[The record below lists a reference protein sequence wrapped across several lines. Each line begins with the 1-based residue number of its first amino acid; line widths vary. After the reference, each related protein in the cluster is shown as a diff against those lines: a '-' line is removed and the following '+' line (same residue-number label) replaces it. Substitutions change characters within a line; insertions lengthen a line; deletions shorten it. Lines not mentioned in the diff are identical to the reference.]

1 MPTVYRII
9 MALLAVC
16 LYMLAKPAWA
26 QGPSGVQ
33 TVSIQQ
39 LDDIVRQPGHCIVA
53 VMAAWCHPC
62 IEELP
67 VLNALAQEYKDK
79 GLRVV
84 GLSLDYAGPDAIQP
98 IIERLKIQF
107 PVYWAGEAAIKHYNI
122 TKIPLLIM
130 FREGRGVK
138 RLEGGRNRAALEKE
152 FTAFF
157 AQD

>member
-1 MPTVYRII
+1 
-9 MALLAVC
+9 
-16 LYMLAKPAWA
+16 MLVLPAWA
-26 QGPSGVQ
+26 QRPAAVQ

-39 LDDIVRQPGHCIVA
+39 FDDIVRQPGQCLVA

-67 VLNALAQEYKDK
+67 VLNALAQEYRDK

-84 GLSLDYAGPDAIQP
+84 GISLDYAGPDAMQP

-107 PVYWAGEAAIKHYNI
+107 PIYWVGEAAIERYNI

-130 FREGRGVK
+130 LRDGRIVD
-138 RLEGGRNRAALEKE
+138 RLEGGRNRKMLERE
-152 FTAFF
+152 ITTFLG
-157 AQD
+157 QD